1 MLAGLCIFIYLL
13 LIAPVKAG
21 ALIAWEDRFPSCALG
36 LRFWGIP
43 YRVRL
48 AGRRDEA
55 GSFHIEATLPGGRGP
70 GRQPLSSPSPGLIRA
85 LGGIR
90 GLRGALPLLK
100 SGVRL
105 SGRLQ
110 MVLGGENAGL
120 LCCLAGALQAVFA
133 LSRRFSLDVQ
143 PLFRGRSGF
152 RFLCI
157 TETRLGTLLAAALLG
172 ALHARTADKKEEASW
187 IIPSET

>member
-21 ALIAWEDRFPSCALG
+21 ALLFWEDRFPACALG
-36 LRFWGIP
+36 LRLWGIP
-43 YRVRL
+43 FSARF
-48 AGRRDEA
+48 AGRRDER
-55 GSFHIEATLPGGRGP
+55 GNFYIETALPGRRGP
-70 GRQPLSSPSPGLIRA
+70 GRQTLSSPSPGLIKA
-85 LGGIR
+85 LDGIR
-90 GLRGALPLLK
+90 GLGAALPLLK

-110 MVLGGENAGL
+110 AVLGGENAGL
-120 LCCLAGALQAVFA
+120 LCCLAGALQALFA

-157 TETRLGTLLAAALLG
+157 AETRLGTLLAAALLG
-172 ALHARTADKKEEASW
+172 ALHARTAGKKEEASW